1 MENSRSS
8 ASTDDPLGLAVDRC
22 LGRHVGAGQPV
33 VAGLSGGQDSVALL
47 HALSRRGVAI
57 SALHIHHGLS
67 PNADDWADFCRD
79 LCTSWNVPLV
89 VERVRV
95 ERGSADGLEG
105 AARRARHEV
114 FSRAPAEW
122 VALAHHRRDQAETLL
137 FNLLRGTG
145 VAGAAAMSERNGRL
159 LRPFLEV
166 GREDIAAYAEAHRLP
181 WVEDESNAD
190 LGYSRNFIRHRILAE
205 LRDRFPGGEA
215 NLSAAARRFGETRM
229 LMDELAHLDLGD
241 RPHDFPVD
249 IDLLESLSEPRARNL
264 MRYLLSRR
272 GVGIPGEDRLGEA
285 VRQFVSAGPD
295 RHPSLVF
302 GGYRLFRRKRAVML
316 ESCKNSPSCC
326 PTR

>member
-8 ASTDDPLGLAVDRC
+8 ASTDPLALAVDRC
-22 LGRHVGAGQPV
+22 LARHVGVGQSV
-33 VAGLSGGQDSVALL
+33 VVGLSGGLDSVALL
-47 HALSRRGVAI
+47 HALRCRGAAI
-57 SALHIHHGLS
+57 SALHVHHGLS

-79 LCTSWNVPLV
+79 LCASWEVPLA
-89 VERVRV
+89 VERVQV
-95 ERGSADGLEG
+95 ERNSADGLEG

-114 FSRAPAEW
+114 FSRASANW

-166 GREDIAAYAEAHRLP
+166 GREDIAAYAAARRLL

-215 NLSAAARRFGETRM
+215 NLSAAARRFGEARA

-249 IDLLESLSEPRARNL
+249 IDLLGSLSEPRARNL

-272 GVGIPGEDRLGEA
+272 GVKIPGEDRLGEA

-302 GGYRLFRRKRAVML
+302 GNHRLFRQKRAVML
-316 ESCKNSPSCC
+316 ESCQNNL
-326 PTR
+326 

>member
-8 ASTDDPLGLAVDRC
+8 ASTDPLALAVDRC
-22 LGRHVGAGQPV
+22 LTRHVGVGQSV
-33 VAGLSGGQDSVALL
+33 VVGLSGGLDSVALL
-47 HALSRRGVAI
+47 HALCCRGAAI
-57 SALHIHHGLS
+57 SALHVHHGLS

-79 LCTSWNVPLV
+79 LCASWEVPLA
-89 VERVRV
+89 VERVQV
-95 ERGSADGLEG
+95 ERNSADGLEG

-114 FSRAPAEW
+114 FSRTSANW

-166 GREDIAAYAEAHRLP
+166 GREDIAAYAAARRLL

-215 NLSAAARRFGETRM
+215 NLSAAARRFGEARA

-249 IDLLESLSEPRARNL
+249 IDLLGSLSEPRARNL

-272 GVGIPGEDRLGEA
+272 GVKIPGEDRLGEA

-302 GGYRLFRRKRAVML
+302 GNHRLFRQKRAVML
-316 ESCKNSPSCC
+316 ESCQNNL
-326 PTR
+326 